1 MTNILEVNVMGRYV
15 NREPS
20 SIEEFHSHPPFVP
33 FHSVEIAIDGLA
45 IPYQF
50 KIWQNPSMPMCLL
63 VREDSEIV
71 SRLREGDVLNM
82 RYYSEASKYPTEH
95 METEILQIEKNREGR
110 YKGHYWIALGIK
122 ANGKMSPM
130 DDNEPEVRHI

>member
-1 MTNILEVNVMGRYV
+1 MGSYV
-15 NREPS
+15 NKETS
-20 SIEEFHSHPPFVP
+20 SFGKTHSHPAFVP

-50 KIWQNPSMPMCLL
+50 KIWQNASRPMCLL

-71 SRLREGDVLNM
+71 SRLKEGDVLNM

-95 METEILQIEKNREGR
+95 METEILQIERNQEGR
-110 YKGHYWIALGIK
+110 FKGHYWIALGIR
-122 ANGKMSPM
+122 ANGKMIPM
-130 DDNEPEVRHI
+130 DEMEPEVRHV